1 MERRRYK
8 KPFLR
13 KSLKN
18 VERLV
23 LVGRPQFDV
32 EDNFADCLE
41 NLREERDGCFMKKIV
56 EWIKGNAVEASILQ
70 QFYGKMFG
78 KNDYLVEIK

>member
-1 MERRRYK
+1 MEGRRYK
-8 KPFLR
+8 KPSLR

-41 NLREERDGCFMKKIV
+41 NLREER
-56 EWIKGNAVEASILQ
+56 A
-70 QFYGKMFG
+70 FG
-78 KNDYLVEIK
+78 EIGGLSFCD

>member
-1 MERRRYK
+1 MQGRRYK

-13 KSLKN
+13 KSLIN

-41 NLREERDGCFMKKIV
+41 NLWEERVCGDSETF
-56 EWIKGNAVEASILQ
+56 IL
-70 QFYGKMFG
+70 
-78 KNDYLVEIK
+78 

>member
-1 MERRRYK
+1 MEGRRYK
-8 KPFLR
+8 KPSLR

-32 EDNFADCLE
+32 EDNFADCRE
-41 NLREERDGCFMKKIV
+41 NLWEEGV
-56 EWIKGNAVEASILQ
+56 G
-70 QFYGKMFG
+70 
-78 KNDYLVEIK
+78 